1 MEHATAHTKDVITRE
16 FAEREQ
22 WKAAPRP
29 WLSANF
35 DPESYGLDKDFVL
48 TNFSALKGCGC
59 KLPQEKLLGYLDNI
73 ANDLKPNETPG
84 MDSSVVKIGHGNDL
98 YLVSTTDFFFPSV
111 EDPYVQGRIACANVL
126 SDAYAMG
133 VTEVDTML
141 MMLGVCRDMNDKER
155 DVVTTQLIRGFN
167 DLAREAN
174 TNVTGG
180 QTVMNPWPLVGGVAM
195 SVRSESQI
203 IRPVNAVPGDVII
216 LTKPLGTQVAVNFFQ
231 WRKKPER
238 WQRVE
243 NIATVE
249 DAEEAF
255 LMATESMTRLNLN
268 AARLMHKYGA
278 HSATDVTGFGIL
290 RHARNQAKSQNQA
303 VDFEIHTLPIIRNMV
318 KVNETI
324 GNSFKLLDGLAAE
337 TSGGLLLCLP
347 EEHAQDFIREL
358 KELDG
363 KPAWVVGRVVPGS
376 RDARIVNDFK
386 VIEVS
391 PED

>member
-1 MEHATAHTKDVITRE
+1 MEEAATKTNEIIQRE
-16 FAEREQ
+16 FAEQSATPAKSR
-22 WKAAPRP
+22 A
-29 WLSANF
+29 WLTAYY
-35 DPESYGLDKDFVL
+35 DPEVHGLDKDFVL

-59 KLPQEKLLGYLDNI
+59 KLPQEKLLGYLEDL

-84 MDSSVVKIGHGNDL
+84 MDSSVVKISHGKDL

-111 EDPYVQGRIACANVL
+111 EDPYIQGRIACANVL
-126 SDAYAMG
+126 SDVYAMG

-180 QTVMNPWPLVGGVAM
+180 QTVMNPWPLVGGAAM
-195 SVRSESQI
+195 SVRSESEI

-243 NIATVE
+243 HIATEE
-249 DAEEAF
+249 DAAEAF
-255 LMATESMTRLNLN
+255 LTATESMTRLNLN

-290 RHARNQAKSQNQA
+290 RHARNQAKSQHQA
-303 VDFEIHTLPIIRNMV
+303 VDFEIHTLPVIRNMV
-318 KVNETI
+318 KVNDTI
-324 GNSFKLLDGLAAE
+324 GNSFKLLEGLAAE

-347 EEHAQDFIREL
+347 EANAEAFIKEL
-358 KELDG
+358 RELDG

-376 RDARIVNDFK
+376 NDARIVPDFK

-391 PED
+391 PDM